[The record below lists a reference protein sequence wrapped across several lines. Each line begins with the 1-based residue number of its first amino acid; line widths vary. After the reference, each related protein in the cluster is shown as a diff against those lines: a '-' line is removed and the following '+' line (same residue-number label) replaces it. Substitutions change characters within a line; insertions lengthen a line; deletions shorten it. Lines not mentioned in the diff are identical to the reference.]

1 MSFLHKMIHDRF
13 CDFKKFVQC
22 IANNESCLLQFEDY
36 ESATVNKLEKLKK
49 EIEWD
54 CDELA
59 KMIRLI
65 DGCITVSNNYFKKL
79 KSSTNTRD
87 SRRKKLFYF
96 SEVEKFK
103 ELKNI
108 LYRRIEDIKQKKWR
122 SYKSDFIN
130 QIVLFACKE
139 NSKAL
144 DVLLS
149 KISSTA
155 EKYGSLSDVEKIYK
169 ESVRMLFEEKRYN
182 IVIWFT
188 EFLLNKDIVSLCWGR
203 VEEEYFFED
212 WYFSMNGFFPKMY
225 YEAIVAKEGIGNTN
239 NIRITYSFNK
249 TKYKYYDCDS
259 ILNFGKYKGKT
270 VKEIFCLSPNYIA
283 WCCINLDFFLV
294 DTSVLLKNAIENE
307 KWYYKAIISILE
319 KTWIELLQ
327 EQQKNVISQ
336 KRDRESFYGNN
347 YISTDWN
354 LWNDNLDWDQQDA
367 EFWDQF

>member
-1 MSFLHKMIHDRF
+1 MIHDRF
-13 CDFKKFVQC
+13 YDFEKFVQC
-22 IANNESCLLQFEDY
+22 IVNNESCLFKFEDY
-36 ESATVNKLEKLKK
+36 ESATINKLEKLKK
-49 EIEWD
+49 EIGQD
-54 CDELA
+54 CDGLA
-59 KMIRLI
+59 KIIRLI
-65 DGCITVSNNYFKKL
+65 DVCINVSNNYFKKF
-79 KSSTNTRD
+79 KSLTNTRD

-96 SEVEKFK
+96 SRSEKFK

-108 LYRRIEDIKQKKWR
+108 LSRRIKDIKQEKWR
-122 SYKSDFIN
+122 SYKSGFVN
-130 QIVLFACKE
+130 QIVLFACEE

-144 DVLLS
+144 DGLLL

-155 EKYGSLSDVEKIYK
+155 KKYGSLSDVEKIYK

-188 EFLLNKDIVSLCWGR
+188 EFLLNKDIVSLCWER

-225 YEAIVAKEGIGNTN
+225 YEAIVAKEGIGNIN
-239 NIRITYSFNK
+239 NIRITYNFK
-249 TKYKYYDCDS
+249 ATKYRYYDCDS

-270 VKEIFCLSPNYIA
+270 VKEIFCLSPKYIF

-294 DTSVLLKNAIENE
+294 DTSVLLKNAIENK

-319 KTWIELLQ
+319 KAWIKLLH
-327 EQQKNVISQ
+327 EHQKNVIAQ
-336 KRDRESFYGNN
+336 KRDRENFYGNN